1 MIYFFTAFFAAAAL
15 FSLIA
20 AVLLRRKTRSLME
33 HLDAMI
39 ESAIDGTFSESRFS
53 EEKLSQ
59 LESKMYR
66 YLAAGETAQKRV
78 TEEKNAVKTLVS
90 DISHQTKTPIA
101 NILLYTQLLAETPEM
116 NGDMKN
122 LVTQI
127 EDQTEKLHFLIAA
140 LIKTSRLENGIIKIV
155 PKENSISELLKAL
168 DFSAAARRKNICLSI
183 HSMPGGAEDHEPVR
197 QNREY
202 APNPK
207 NPESPRNP
215 KSAEDTSDGEIP
227 GEQENPRERNPQ
239 KEICAFF
246 DFKWTLEAI
255 SNLVDNAIKYTPN
268 GGNIRI
274 SVREY
279 ELFVR
284 VDIADTGIGMT
295 EEETAKIF
303 TRFYRSPRT
312 AEEPGVGIGL
322 YLCREII
329 SMEGG
334 YIKVSSEPEK
344 GSVFSVFLP
353 KQTANLSKL

>member
-1 MIYFFTAFFAAAAL
+1 MGEMTMIYFFTAFFAAAAL

-66 YLAAGETAQKRV
+66 YLAAGEIAQKRV

-140 LIKTSRLENGIIKIV
+140 LIKTSRLETV
-155 PKENSISELLKAL
+155 
-168 DFSAAARRKNICLSI
+168 
-183 HSMPGGAEDHEPVR
+183 
-197 QNREY
+197 
-202 APNPK
+202 
-207 NPESPRNP
+207 
-215 KSAEDTSDGEIP
+215 
-227 GEQENPRERNPQ
+227 
-239 KEICAFF
+239 
-246 DFKWTLEAI
+246 
-255 SNLVDNAIKYTPN
+255 
-268 GGNIRI
+268 
-274 SVREY
+274 
-279 ELFVR
+279 
-284 VDIADTGIGMT
+284 
-295 EEETAKIF
+295 
-303 TRFYRSPRT
+303 
-312 AEEPGVGIGL
+312 
-322 YLCREII
+322 
-329 SMEGG
+329 
-334 YIKVSSEPEK
+334 
-344 GSVFSVFLP
+344 
-353 KQTANLSKL
+353 LSKLSRRKTAFPNC